1 MDHSGLKLHRDTS
14 VQQSGTNFLLYA
26 WTKPIRDFDAFLF
39 TKSHSV
45 LSINFVIVHPSR
57 PLASKNVFVCHILLV
72 IDHTHHGSKVKQKK
86 FLENCLISGF
96 FTGILGQWHHTSNPL
111 DTGHWCAIVS
121 YFIVF
126 WNIAL
131 FYLSKKP
138 FQTFKQGT
146 AWIWQ
151 KKAMRKRGSGLYS
164 TSKKSREFVYQFI
177 YFPLVWGI
185 LSSCPICNS
194 NFWPL

>member
-72 IDHTHHGSKVKQKK
+72 IDHTHHGSKVKHKK

-96 FTGILGQWHHTSNPL
+96 LQGFLASDTIRQIHWILGIDVLLSRILLYFGILRYSISQKHRFKHSNKEQHGFGRRKQWGKEDPDCIQHRKNLANLCT
-111 DTGHWCAIVS
+111 
-121 YFIVF
+121 
-126 WNIAL
+126 
-131 FYLSKKP
+131 LS
-138 FQTFKQGT
+138 TF
-146 AWIWQ
+146 
-151 KKAMRKRGSGLYS
+151 L
-164 TSKKSREFVYQFI
+164 
-177 YFPLVWGI
+177 
-185 LSSCPICNS
+185 
-194 NFWPL
+194 

>member
-72 IDHTHHGSKVKQKK
+72 IDHTHHGSKVSS
-86 FLENCLISGF
+86 NLIRKSHIF
-96 FTGILGQWHHTSNPL
+96 HVFIGILGQWHHTSNQS
-111 DTGHWCAIVS
+111 DTGYRCVIGS
-121 YFIVF
+121 YSTAF
-126 WNIAL
+126 WNIAW
-131 FYLSKKP
+131 FCPSKRP
-138 FQTFKQGT
+138 FQTTKHGA
-146 AWIWQ
+146 AWILE
-151 KKAMRKRGSGLYS
+151 KKVTKKRGSGS
-164 TSKKSREFVYQFI
+164 H
-177 YFPLVWGI
+177 
-185 LSSCPICNS
+185 
-194 NFWPL
+194 